1 MIFTWSDKLVLCF
14 LFCFCISL
22 WNWSCFLP
30 FFMQLPLIELLYA
43 WHFIWQDCDVCC
55 MVFFHQGRIPLC
67 LFNQLEWLANSY
79 WQFCCSWAAL
89 WFSRVILALIL
100 QIKIYQIFI
109 WEHSS
114 ICLLT
119 PKRCVCVCVCVCV
132 LKGWW
137 GGIQISPFNALAFHS
152 FFNLNLKF

>member
-30 FFMQLPLIELLYA
+30 FLYAASFDRIIICPAFCMTGLWCLLYG
-43 WHFIWQDCDVCC
+43 I
-55 MVFFHQGRIPLC
+55 FHQGRIPLC
-67 LFNQLEWLANSY
+67 FFNQLEWLANSY
-79 WQFCCSWAAL
+79 WQFCCSWAVL

-100 QIKIYQIFI
+100 QIKIYQVFI

-119 PKRCVCVCVCVCV
+119 PKMCVCVCVCVC
-132 LKGWW
+132 WR
-137 GGIQISPFNALAFHS
+137 GGGEVFRSLLSMLWHFIHFLI
-152 FFNLNLKF
+152 